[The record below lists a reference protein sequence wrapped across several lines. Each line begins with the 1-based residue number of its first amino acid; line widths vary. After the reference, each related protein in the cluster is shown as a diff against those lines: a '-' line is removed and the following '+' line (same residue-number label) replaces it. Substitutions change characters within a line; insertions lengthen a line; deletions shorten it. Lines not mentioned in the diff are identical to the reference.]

1 MCGLAM
7 CLRRIRVYCPAYEG
21 ASAQFNP
28 VDACQGVPADARLKW
43 HSESIHLRSSHMKAI
58 VDLFSTD
65 YGLFSIS
72 GILFMIG
79 MAIWFYRFF
88 NRKMEESERA
98 QKHKM

>member
-1 MCGLAM
+1 MSRLPGGGSGAM
-7 CLRRIRVYCPAYEG
+7 KVSF
-21 ASAQFNP
+21 SAM
-28 VDACQGVPADARLKW
+28 
-43 HSESIHLRSSHMKAI
+43 ESKMKAI

-72 GILFMIG
+72 GIIFMIG

-98 QKHKM
+98 QR

>member
-1 MCGLAM
+1 
-7 CLRRIRVYCPAYEG
+7 
-21 ASAQFNP
+21 
-28 VDACQGVPADARLKW
+28 
-43 HSESIHLRSSHMKAI
+43 MKAM

-88 NRKMEESERA
+88 FFFLDEAERSQYFKA
-98 QKHKM
+98 